1 MSARSV
7 GGTFVLAMGGL
18 LLAGAYRA
26 EAACPNLSVVTSYD
40 FGDGAGAVPAHRHP
54 KGCGI
59 VANTATLAPNAYVG
73 PNARVYQNAK
83 VRDTASIE
91 EYTRVYG
98 SAIVMSN
105 SKVRNYARVYGQALV
120 GYYYDSGRLSKD
132 AVVDG
137 YGIVRGKARIGSLAR
152 VGGNGIVE
160 GEATVNC
167 GAYVDGNGRMQERS
181 YLAGVIRFSDH
192 GSGPCNGY
200 HFDGIYG
207 HVTGTALLKGCFK
220 IAGGTLSSG
229 VYEIPLGSA
238 QCHGVH

>member
-1 MSARSV
+1 MRARSV

-18 LLAGAYRA
+18 LLAGTHGA

-59 VANTATLAPNAYVG
+59 VANTATVAPNAYVG
-73 PNARVYQNAK
+73 PNARVYQKAQ

-91 EYTRVYG
+91 EYT
-98 SAIVMSN
+98 
-105 SKVRNYARVYGQALV
+105 RVYGQALV

-137 YGIVRGKARIGSLAR
+137 YGTVRGKARIGSLAR

-229 VYEIPLGSA
+229 VYEIPLPSA